1 MAWTSP
7 MTAVANAVLT
17 AAQWNTHVRDNFNET
32 APAKATTSG
41 SLIVGN
47 GLNRVVERIPSG
59 NVNATAESTGSST
72 MTDLTTSGPSV
83 QVTTGT
89 KCFVIVTCRSENS
102 IAGSGAT
109 MGYQVTGAS
118 ALAADSA
125 KGLRSTSP
133 TAGARS
139 RSSAVIFETGLTPGS
154 NTFTAKYQIA
164 TSGTAT
170 FAERAI
176 AVIPL

>member
-1 MAWTSP
+1 MAWTAP
-7 MTAVANAVLT
+7 KTWVANAILT
-17 AAQWNTHVRDNFNET
+17 AAELNVHVRDNLSET

-41 SLIVGN
+41 SMIVGN
-47 GLNRVVERIPSG
+47 GLNRIVERIPAG
-59 NVNATAESTGSST
+59 NINGANESTGSST
-72 MTDLTTSGPSV
+72 MTDLTTAGPSV

-102 IAGSGAT
+102 VAGSGAT
-109 MGYQVTGAS
+109 MGYQVSGAS

-176 AVIPL
+176 AVIPF